1 MLLILPLA
9 CALIFY
15 IIKNDKNK
23 FQSFLISICLTFS
36 YLYVAT
42 EVLSLFK
49 LISEVSIKISWSL
62 FLACLLF
69 ISIIKFTKNR
79 NKKENIKKI
88 QLKDIVKKVRFPY
101 VIAILFIVTMLYI
114 SIKTTPYNWDSMTYH
129 IPRII
134 QWIQNGNINHYATNI
149 IRQIASPI
157 FAEITD
163 MHIYLLSDS
172 NDMFLNVLQTV
183 SYIINAIIVYFIARK
198 IGCNKNFA
206 ILAMILV
213 ISMPIAF
220 AEALSTQV
228 DNFAALW
235 CLIFTYLILDYLNK
249 NEKIKIDKDNI
260 IKLICLGLC
269 LGFGFLT
276 KPTILFSNALFT
288 IYLLFMCIRR
298 KDKIKEV
305 IISIL
310 IVGIT
315 TTIIILPSTLRN
327 IKTFNA
333 ISNPITGEKQIIQV
347 DRKSYFLVNFLK
359 NLLWNYQ
366 ATFIDNND
374 EIIKEG
380 LENIS
385 STLDV
390 SFNDESISEGGIDY
404 NIRNDLIYHHDYAV
418 NPLIMWSLTI
428 SIILYIIGFRNNK
441 EKKSIMYC
449 IISILSFII
458 FISIMRF
465 QVWETRYEISFLALL
480 CPAISLLLNQGLKEK
495 YQKYLIGAICSIA
508 LISMINQFG
517 YHVKFIEQLPSKSE
531 EYFRSNDG
539 RYNFYYEICNI
550 INDGHY
556 KNIGL
561 DVSEDTYEYPLQVM
575 IKEKVNIKH
584 VNVQNSSNIYYDDSY
599 IPDVVISNISD
610 ENSINDYER
619 IYNNKNYIKIY
630 SIDKYNIYKL
640 NEEI

>member
-9 CALIFY
+9 STLIFY

-36 YLYVAT
+36 YLYVVT
-42 EVLSLFK
+42 EVLSLFSM
-49 LISEVSIKISWSL
+49 ISEVSIKISWSL

-69 ISIIKFTKNR
+69 ISIIKFIKNR
-79 NKKENIKKI
+79 HKKENDIKI
-88 QLKDIVKKVRFPY
+88 HLKDIVKKVKFAY
-101 VIAILFIVTMLYI
+101 IIVIIFIAIMLYI
-114 SIKTTPYNWDSMTYH
+114 SIRTTPYNWDSMTYH
-129 IPRII
+129 IPRIM
-134 QWIQNGNINHYATNI
+134 QWVQNGNINHYATNI
-149 IRQIASPI
+149 IRQIASPV
-157 FAEITD
+157 FAELTN

-172 NDMFLNVLQTV
+172 NDMFMNLLQTV
-183 SYIINAIIVYFIARK
+183 SYIINALIVYFIARK
-198 IGCNKNFA
+198 IGCDKKFG
-206 ILAMILV
+206 ILAMIIYV
-213 ISMPIAF
+213 SMPIAF
-220 AEALSTQV
+220 AEAFSTQV

-235 CLIFTYLILDYLNK
+235 CLIFTYLILDFLNK
-249 NEKIKIDKDNI
+249 DEKIKIDKENI
-260 IKLICLGLC
+260 IKLICLGMC

-288 IYLLFMCIRR
+288 LYLLFMCIRR
-298 KDKIKEV
+298 KDRIKEV
-305 IISIL
+305 VISIL

-315 TTIIILPSTLRN
+315 TAIIIMPSTLRN

-333 ISNPITGEKQIIQV
+333 VSSPITGEKQIVQV

-366 ATFIDNND
+366 STYIDNSD
-374 EIIKEG
+374 EMIKEE
-380 LENIS
+380 LEKFS

-390 SFNDESISEGGIDY
+390 NFNDESISEGGLEY
-404 NIRNDLIYHHDYAV
+404 SIRSDLIYHHDYAA
-418 NPLIMWSLTI
+418 NPLIMWTLTI
-428 SIILYIIGFRNNK
+428 SIIVYILGFRNNK
-441 EKKSIMYC
+441 DKKPIMYC

-465 QVWETRYEISFLALL
+465 QVWGTRYEISFLALL
-480 CPAISLLLNQGLKEK
+480 CPTISLLLNLGLKEK

-508 LISMINQFG
+508 LISMINQFE
-517 YHVKFIEQLPSKSE
+517 YHIKYMEELPSKSE

-539 RYNFYYEICNI
+539 RYNFYYEICNT

-561 DVSEDTYEYPLQVM
+561 DVSEDTYEYPLKVM

-584 VNVQNSSNIYYDDSY
+584 INVQNESNLYYDDSY
-599 IPDVVISNISD
+599 VPDVVISNILNENGTSD
-610 ENSINDYER
+610 FEK
-619 IYNNKNYIKIY
+619 IYNNKKYTKIY

-640 NEEI
+640 NEEM